1 MQKKQWFFAFLP
13 VLIYDAVIGLK
24 GTLRFTTELFR
35 LQVILRSFVSDVHL
49 DRDDGAWVYEIEF
62 REGCTEYTVRASD
75 GKVVDYDKDWDDENT
90 SKKEAGNGFFF
101 ALL

>member
-1 MQKKQWFFAFLP
+1 M
-13 VLIYDAVIGLK
+13 
-24 GTLRFTTELFR
+24 
-35 LQVILRSFVSDVHL
+35 QVILRSFVSDVHL

-62 REGCTEYTVRASD
+62 REGRTEYTVRASD

>member
-1 MQKKQWFFAFLP
+1 MSFAFLP

-35 LQVILRSFVSDVHL
+35 LQVILRSFVSNVHL

-62 REGCTEYTVRASD
+62 REGRTEYEYTVRVSD
-75 GKVVDYDKDWDDENT
+75 GKVLKQELDWDD
-90 SKKEAGNGFFF
+90 
-101 ALL
+101 

>member
-35 LQVILRSFVSDVHL
+35 LQVILRSFVSNVLL
-49 DRDDGAWVYEIEF
+49 DRGDGRWVYEIEF
-62 REGCTEYTVRASD
+62 REGRIEYEYAVNASS
-75 GKVVDYDKDWDDENT
+75 GKIVDYDKDWDD
-90 SKKEAGNGFFF
+90 
-101 ALL
+101 